1 MPLET
6 RLTRNPQELDAI
18 YRLRFEVYYQE
29 LGSRLPADVIEAGQL
44 QDELDSVAYH
54 YASFVDGQVVG
65 CVRVFDLKD
74 LPEPAS
80 LMGKYS
86 LRSAVETFGENPI
99 TFTGRLVLAP
109 KLRKSS
115 LVHRLMALA
124 TDEARCRGIRLA
136 FLDCSPHHLPFYEAF
151 GFRRYAPAFSDPV
164 FGFKQPLLFI
174 LRDKIGL
181 EAMGSPLARS
191 SQPYEDDPETRSW
204 YDQHYGSHADIQTA
218 TLLTL
223 GTFTDWLEQRLATNL
238 CESIPLFRGL
248 TRPELD
254 LVLKKSTMVTAQ
266 PGDIVNRPDLQ
277 EDFMCVVLRGALEA
291 KHAGCRIDRLVQGD
305 IFGEGDFLMG
315 SRRKLEVV
323 ALERSELLIL
333 PHEHVTYLLDKD
345 LVIARVLFKNLAVCL
360 ATRAFQRLSV
370 TGRSPWSEHGTT
382 SRHHEL
388 QDGQD
393 RLDENNLQSLPLA
406 NSSHPAG
413 RELAL

>member
-1 MPLET
+1 MALET

-18 YRLRFEVYYQE
+18 YRLRFDVYYQE
-29 LGSRLPADVIEAGQL
+29 LGSRLPAAVIEAGQL

-74 LPEPAS
+74 LPEPS
-80 LMGKYS
+80 LLMGKYS
-86 LRSAVETFGENPI
+86 LQPVVETFGETPI
-99 TFTGRLVLAP
+99 TFTGRLVLTP

-115 LVHRLMALA
+115 LVHRLMQLA

-181 EAMGSPLARS
+181 QAIGSPLARGS
-191 SQPYEDDPETRSW
+191 EPYEDDPEIRAW
-204 YDQHYGSHADIQTA
+204 YDKHYGSHGDIQTA
-218 TLLTL
+218 NLLPL
-223 GTFTDWLEQRLATNL
+223 GTFTAKLEQSLAVNL
-238 CESIPLFRGL
+238 TENIPLFRGL

-254 LVLKKSTMVTAQ
+254 LVLKKSTVITAQ

-277 EDFMCVVLRGALEA
+277 EDFMCVVLRGTLDT
-291 KHAGCRIDRLVQGD
+291 KYAGCRIDRLQPGD
-305 IFGEGDFLMG
+305 IFGEGDFLIG

-333 PHEHVTYLLDKD
+333 PHEHVTYLLEKD
-345 LVIARVLFKNLAVCL
+345 LVIARTLFKNLAVCL

-370 TGRSPWSEHGTT
+370 TGSSVWSENGITG
-382 SRHHEL
+382 RHHEA
-388 QDGQD
+388 QDGQGC
-393 RLDENNLQSLPLA
+393 LDESNLQSVPLA
-406 NSSHPAG
+406 SSSPLASI
-413 RELAL
+413 ELTP